1 MFWIGFGIGFAA
13 AVVLALA
20 FIVFVSYVAKA
31 GNVLH

>member
-1 MFWIGFGIGFAA
+1 MFWIGFGIGFAV

-20 FIVFVSYVAKA
+20 FLAFVYYVASA